1 MTPTRVAP
9 SAESS
14 KVVHLPLRAPR
25 LPSGVGPQA
34 QPKAP
39 PVAKPRNAY
48 ADAARERKAGYLAIT
63 ACRLA
68 LETGRSLEQLV
79 VAMEGWSDEEWRK
92 LAVVSGQRPPSAE
105 TRAMVLDRLHARAAQ
120 QTVAPPAVPHLEI
133 VTPST
138 WLGGDRWEAGE
149 VLGSARIDEDPQAIA
164 DQFFPTEDVT
174 VSPGDGHGLVALIQV
189 GDQDDEG
196 CSCGRTIGEIWEV
209 RT

>member
-1 MTPTRVAP
+1 MAAPTLRVVSSIPPDP
-9 SAESS
+9 S
-14 KVVHLPLRAPR
+14 PLRSPR

-39 PVAKPRNAY
+39 PVAKPRNAIEQARRESKVAY
-48 ADAARERKAGYLAIT
+48 LVLAVDDLARRLEKPLAAILPAVERWGDAEWRS
-63 ACRLA
+63 LA
-68 LETGRSLEQLV
+68 LS
-79 VAMEGWSDEEWRK
+79 A
-92 LAVVSGQRPPSAE
+92 GQHPPSA
-105 TRAMVLDRLHARAAQ
+105 TSKAMVMERLHARASQ

-174 VSPGDGHGLVALIQV
+174 VTPGDGHGLVALIQV

-209 RT
+209 SR